1 MEVET
6 EAKVDEPFEEYVK
19 QVEVKPFDNVSAEV
33 RKEMNADVIGMKKL
47 LTLRRNLMIW
57 TKRLMKLKEQ
67 S

>member
-6 EAKVDEPFEEYVK
+6 EAKGDEPFEEYVK

-33 RKEMNADVIGMKKL
+33 RKEMNADVIRMKKL
-47 LTLRRNLMIW
+47 LTLRRNLMIL
-57 TKRLMKLKEQ
+57 TKSLMKLKEQ